1 MTLIRLNAPQPMS
14 PRLERLRLIPGRH
27 LGEDELERMQAY
39 TDARLEHLLAG
50 ARPGIL
56 RGLEVD
62 LPPARPGAP
71 VGEGCVVRPGLA
83 VNGGGTVVGLFY
95 ESRATWDALIGDWLR
110 ENRGDDAEGVYYLV
124 LRRGRGLIDADI
136 GLDPCRRAELDPRR
150 DTRIE
155 MLGTLAL
162 RRLALNPTAAAALT
176 PQRVQNQVAALH
188 VDGAFL
194 EALEGAVPLALLAV
208 AARAPAAEDMPP
220 FQVAWVSQTAGRYLA
235 IADAGYQVLF
245 AQVQE
250 AFREAVAAALAA
262 PVQPEDPGENPAAR
276 VAASL
281 ESDLRLDFLPAA
293 GALPIPLLER
303 PDAPTPRLRWLPP
316 HLGVDMVAVPEEGV
330 PELIGRH
337 LPRRVIDLRRPQGE
351 RIRLLVA
358 VNEPDY
364 RPDLLDIPQIDRH
377 LVDDLYRYHM
387 RAHDLWR
394 EWRRAF
400 ELLYHVVPDPLL
412 TGSEV
417 RALDLPRPYPPP
429 GGPAAFYQRLV
440 DQARDGLPPGPE
452 GGAPHPYGAFDGQS
466 PAPPAFYDTWWQQ
479 TGSRPADPPD
489 DNGLVLQY
497 RVAQVE
503 MGTLDNRLRALRA
516 RLEKTRDY
524 LLLQRQQ
531 LDAQTV
537 ALTALGGGIAGD
549 GSGLQV
555 ARWLPFTQLKRQA
568 PGSAQGP
575 GAEAGPTPFSVSSR
589 VAFAGAS
596 AERVSGF
603 QLAAAAPPTAV
614 FQPFGAGAATVNAKA
629 RDTGLQRDGIAVGA
643 AALKGSAPA
652 SLVAK
657 ARSSSVEINLQRDRL
672 DRLAAVPKQTLT
684 QPAIEG
690 RTHNFGVLEH
700 IQAEVKEYEAAYRG
714 MRDLIATLDGLF
726 DPPEAAALR
735 EALESFGVPVS
746 PNALA
751 ADQRERPYPLG
762 RGELGRIRVLRER
775 LTGAPDSVAR
785 VQLDNVIN
793 AYTAFLVDREI
804 SESELEE
811 DGELDAK
818 RRYEAL
824 FQAGKILTR
833 QIAFMEDRYNR
844 LEDELEAGLRERLK
858 VEGVL
863 EKLAARILAAR
874 QQLDAIDARRVE
886 RLGDYGV
893 AQGLSRE
900 DWERVYRRHQERS
913 RILTTGVRGLYYVRL
928 RETPVSLPLTDP
940 LALRH
945 AASGDPVPGCDWGAE
960 AEPPAELAD
969 FFDAVL
975 EVPMA
980 DWRTLAPLAP
990 KLPPSRVPEWLD
1002 LRRHRFERYAK
1013 RPLGQGRAGERLAA
1027 VVASTSVLYRS
1038 WSIQTPRAEPAS
1050 LGGYLE
1056 DSARVVSLKDL
1067 LSGGAGAL
1075 QREAQTLH
1083 NRLEQCVQCL
1093 SRRLDA
1099 IAPSLRFQW
1108 AQLAEDDRLNA
1119 EHPESWPGLERAEAA
1134 DFNGVRTLTEL
1145 SDWWFR
1151 QLADGASAAGQA
1163 ALRNLIRAAVIVS
1176 AHGDPNEI
1184 VRGRVALPPRRM
1196 AVGESLRLTLDRVA
1210 AAGTRLQI
1218 LDDVQ
1223 RVVGLVAVKDTDPR
1237 GTIAE
1242 VLRVDDARTRVNTRF
1257 TVVATRATAMLI
1269 D

>member
-1 MTLIRLNAPQPMS
+1 MTS
-14 PRLERLRLIPGRH
+14 
-27 LGEDELERMQAY
+27 
-39 TDARLEHLLAG
+39 T
-50 ARPGIL
+50 
-56 RGLEVD
+56 
-62 LPPARPGAP
+62 
-71 VGEGCVVRPGLA
+71 
-83 VNGGGTVVGLFY
+83 
-95 ESRATWDALIGDWLR
+95 ATT
-110 ENRGDDAEGVYYLV
+110 
-124 LRRGRGLIDADI
+124 
-136 GLDPCRRAELDPRR
+136 C
-150 DTRIE
+150 
-155 MLGTLAL
+155 
-162 RRLALNPTAAAALT
+162 
-176 PQRVQNQVAALH
+176 
-188 VDGAFL
+188 
-194 EALEGAVPLALLAV
+194 
-208 AARAPAAEDMPP
+208 
-220 FQVAWVSQTAGRYLA
+220 
-235 IADAGYQVLF
+235 
-245 AQVQE
+245 
-250 AFREAVAAALAA
+250 
-262 PVQPEDPGENPAAR
+262 
-276 VAASL
+276 
-281 ESDLRLDFLPAA
+281 
-293 GALPIPLLER
+293 
-303 PDAPTPRLRWLPP
+303 APTTC
-316 HLGVDMVAVPEEGV
+316 GGNGA
-330 PELIGRH
+330 
-337 LPRRVIDLRRPQGE
+337 
-351 RIRLLVA
+351 
-358 VNEPDY
+358 
-364 RPDLLDIPQIDRH
+364 
-377 LVDDLYRYHM
+377 
-387 RAHDLWR
+387 
-394 EWRRAF
+394 RAF

-429 GGPAAFYQRLV
+429 AGPAAFYQRLV

-568 PGSAQGP
+568 PGPSQRRPGRRPSPCRPGSRLRGP
-575 GAEAGPTPFSVSSR
+575 APSVSRASSSR
-589 VAFAGAS
+589 APRRRRPS
-596 AERVSGF
+596 SRPSGPV
-603 QLAAAAPPTAV
+603 PPPST
-614 FQPFGAGAATVNAKA
+614 PRPGTPGS
-629 RDTGLQRDGIAVGA
+629 QRDGIAVGA

-858 VEGVL
+858 LEGVL

-1145 SDWWFR
+1145 SR
-1151 QLADGASAAGQA
+1151 LVVPPA
-1163 ALRNLIRAAVIVS
+1163 
-1176 AHGDPNEI
+1176 
-1184 VRGRVALPPRRM
+1184 RGRGLRRGPGSP
-1196 AVGESLRLTLDRVA
+1196 A
-1210 AAGTRLQI
+1210 QP
-1218 LDDVQ
+1218 
-1223 RVVGLVAVKDTDPR
+1223 DPR
-1237 GTIAE
+1237 GGHR
-1242 VLRVDDARTRVNTRF
+1242 LRPR
-1257 TVVATRATAMLI
+1257 
-1269 D
+1269 